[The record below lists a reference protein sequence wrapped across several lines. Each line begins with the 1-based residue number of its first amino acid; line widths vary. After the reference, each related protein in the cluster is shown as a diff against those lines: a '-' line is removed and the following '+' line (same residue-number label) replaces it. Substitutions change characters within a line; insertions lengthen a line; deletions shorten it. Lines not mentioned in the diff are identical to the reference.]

1 MIHCS
6 AVHYVIG
13 DTHGCLQPLVR
24 LLQREG
30 FIGNELE
37 WTGGQAQLWF
47 LGDYTDRGP
56 NGIGVIELLMRLEH
70 TASAAGGAVHALL
83 GNHDTMLLAAHHF
96 TDIEIPSFKRQ
107 GQSVTFYEIWQRVGG
122 KEHDFERLNDAHIEW
137 LSNRPALA
145 MVEST
150 LLMHAD
156 SLFYLERG
164 DSLEQINHNLR
175 DILHSDSIESWDGL
189 AQQFASRFSFL
200 NGGIALTEEFLGQLG
215 GHRLVHGHTPIYSLI
230 GYAPQ
235 MVLYP
240 LEYNDGLCFNVDH
253 CLWNGG
259 PGFVFGLPGGQY
271 QASL

>member
-13 DTHGCLQPLVR
+13 DTHGCLKSLIR

-30 FIGNELE
+30 FIGSELE

-56 NGIGVIELLMRLEH
+56 DGIGVIELIMQLEH
-70 TASAAGGAVHALL
+70 TAQAAGGAVHALL
-83 GNHDTMLLAAHHF
+83 GNHDLMLLAAHHF
-96 TDIEIPSFKRQ
+96 TDTKIPSFERQ
-107 GQSVTFYEIWQRVGG
+107 GQRVTFYEIWQRVGG
-122 KEHDFERLNDAHIEW
+122 KEHDLERLNAAHIEW

-145 MVEST
+145 LVENT

-156 SLFYLERG
+156 SLFYLELG
-164 DSLEQINHNLR
+164 DSLEQINRNLCS
-175 DILHSDSIESWDGL
+175 ILHSDDVETWDVL
-189 AQQFASRFSFL
+189 AAQFANRFSFL

-235 MVLYP
+235 MVFYP
-240 LEYNDGLCFNVDH
+240 LEYNAGLCFNVDH

-259 PGFVFGLPGGQY
+259 PGFVFGLMENP
-271 QASL
+271 

>member
-6 AVHYVIG
+6 AVHYVVG
-13 DTHGCLQPLVR
+13 DIHGCLQALVR

-56 NGIGVIELLMRLEH
+56 NGIGVIELIMRLEH
-70 TASAAGGAVHALL
+70 AAQAAGGAVHALL
-83 GNHDTMLLAAHHF
+83 GNHDLMLLAAYRF
-96 TDIEIPSFKRQ
+96 TSVEIPSFKRQ

-122 KEHDFERLNDAHIEW
+122 KEQDFERLNEAHIQW
-137 LSNRPALA
+137 LQSRPALGL
-145 MVEST
+145 VENT

-156 SLFYLERG
+156 SLFYLEYG
-164 DSLEQINHNLR
+164 DTPAQINQNLR
-175 DILHSDSIESWDGL
+175 DILRSDSIQSWDAL
-189 AQQFASRFSFL
+189 AEQFASRFSFL
-200 NGGIALTEEFLGQLG
+200 NGGIALTEDFLQQMGA
-215 GHRLVHGHTPIYSLI
+215 HRLVHGHTPIYSLI

-235 MVLYP
+235 MVHYP

-259 PGFVFGLPGGQY
+259 PGFVFSLTEGL
-271 QASL
+271 

>member
-1 MIHCS
+1 MIHCL

-13 DTHGCLQPLVR
+13 DTHGCFQSLVR

-70 TASAAGGAVHALL
+70 AAPAAGGAVHALL
-83 GNHDTMLLAAHHF
+83 GNHDLMLLAAHHF
-96 TDIEIPSFKRQ
+96 TDTEIPSFKRQ
-107 GQSVTFYEIWQRVGG
+107 GQRVTFYEIWQRVGG
-122 KEHDFERLNDAHIEW
+122 KEHDLERLNEAHIEW

-145 MVEST
+145 LVENT

-156 SLFYLERG
+156 SLFYLEWG
-164 DSLEQINHNLR
+164 ESLEQINRSLC
-175 DILHSDSIESWDGL
+175 DILHSDSVESWDVL
-189 AQQFASRFSFL
+189 AEQFAGRFAFL

-259 PGFVFGLPGGQY
+259 PGFVFNL
-271 QASL
+271 AENL